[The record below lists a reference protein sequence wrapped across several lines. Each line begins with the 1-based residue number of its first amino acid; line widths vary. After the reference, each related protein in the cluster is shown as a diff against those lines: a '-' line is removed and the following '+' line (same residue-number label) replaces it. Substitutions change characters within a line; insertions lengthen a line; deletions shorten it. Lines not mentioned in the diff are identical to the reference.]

1 MAVKTRNGRPIII
14 IRREEVVEGGHHGGA
29 WKVAYADFVTAM
41 MAFFLLM
48 WLLSATTEEQ
58 RVGLADYFSPNNIL
72 ARSNSGSGQPFGGTT
87 PNAAGSLA
95 SDRGAMQALKTKPI
109 PLLDVEEDDSET
121 TALASTPKRES
132 GTADAGKA
140 EPGQVEGKQGPGA
153 VSGAASVQLRLPIAP
168 AAPAAQSKVSD
179 LGQRERQAFEQ
190 AAEQIR
196 EAVRNDPALAEVAK
210 QLAIDITAEGLRIQL
225 LDEER
230 RPMFPSGSALMAD
243 RTRALLAKVAPVLLR
258 LPEQIAI
265 DGHTDAA
272 AFRGTDR
279 SNWELSAERA
289 NATRRILGE
298 LGLGDDRFRSVTGHA
313 DRDPMVKTDP
323 MAAANRRI
331 AILVLRRGGP

>member
-14 IRREEVVEGGHHGGA
+14 IRKEEVVEGGHHGGA

-95 SDRGAMQALKTKPI
+95 SDRGAMQAVKTKPI

-121 TALASTPKRES
+121 TALVSTPKRES

-140 EPGQVEGKQGPGA
+140 EPGQLDGKQAP
-153 VSGAASVQLRLPIAP
+153 GAASVQLRLPVAP
-168 AAPAAQSKVSD
+168 AVPTAPRD
-179 LGQRERQAFEQ
+179 LGKRERQAFEQ

-272 AFRGTDR
+272 AYRGTDR

-289 NATRRILGE
+289 NATRRILSE
-298 LGLGDDRFRSVTGHA
+298 LGLADDRFRSVTGHA